1 MKIILNSEMK
11 IILNSEMKIVSIKQ
25 FIESSVIATINS
37 NSNYVLFIVYMEIY
51 LLTYSMFQF
60 SQSLEKDPPEAVL

>member
-1 MKIILNSEMK
+1 MK

>member
-1 MKIILNSEMK
+1 
-11 IILNSEMKIVSIKQ
+11 MKIVSIKQ